1 MNKLGKKLFLSISLT
16 VILIFTISLLL
27 INYLLP
33 KYNIYKTRESLKG
46 ITAQIQ
52 SIPSEQIDEAISS
65 IENKGTVTIAYTSI
79 NNSEDHI
86 NDELR
91 LQLTRKRVALNK
103 LWITKGEIIKVKNF
117 GQLNKIYDQEKTKS
131 SFFVKYIA
139 KNDMLILVGVSI
151 AHSNEIIKTLNTFYV
166 FILGMTI
173 LLIIVL
179 VWILSKAITTP
190 LKELSDVAEDIS
202 RLKFKKIKVKTND
215 EIGDLAT
222 SINIMSEK
230 LHEAH
235 EDLTDRNEHLKR
247 FMGDVTHE
255 LKTPIALVK
264 AYSMGIKDGLDDGTY
279 IDTIIKQTDQIS
291 NLIEELLRFS
301 KLERDVLQ
309 KEEFSIKSLLQS
321 IIDKHKIELDSK
333 EIDLHVNYNVGDA
346 IIYADVNKMSMV
358 LQNLISNAIKYT
370 TNQNIK
376 ITLEDRNESVY
387 FQIQNGMNAEQMKDI
402 DKIWEPF
409 YVLESSRSKDHSG
422 TGLGLAIV
430 KSILERHGFDYGVS
444 TIEGEIRFYI
454 TMKNE

>member
-33 KYNIYKTRESLKG
+33 KYNIYKTRESLEG

-52 SIPSEQIDEAISS
+52 SIPSKQLDEAITS
-65 IENKGTVTIAYTSI
+65 IENEGNVTIAYASI
-79 NNSEDHI
+79 KDSEDHI

-91 LQLTRKRVALNK
+91 MQLSRKRVALNK
-103 LWITKGEIIKVKNF
+103 LWITKEEITKVKHF
-117 GQLNKIYDQEKTKS
+117 GQSNKIYDQEKMKS

-139 KNDMLILVGVSI
+139 KDDMLILVGVSI
-151 AHSNEIIKTLNTFYV
+151 AHSNEVIKTLNSFYLY
-166 FILGMTI
+166 ILGITI
-173 LLIIVL
+173 FLIIVL
-179 VWILSKAITTP
+179 VWILSTTITRP
-190 LKELSDVAEDIS
+190 LKELSEVAEDIS
-202 RLKFKKIKVKTND
+202 NLRFERAKVKTND
-215 EIGDLAT
+215 EIGDLAN
-222 SINIMSEK
+222 SINIMSDK

-279 IDTIIKQTDQIS
+279 IDTIIKQTDHIS
-291 NLIEELLRFS
+291 NLIEELLRFA

-309 KEEFSIKSLLQS
+309 KEQFPIVSLVQS
-321 IIDKHKIELDSK
+321 ILDKHKIELELK

-346 IIYADVNKMSMV
+346 IIYADINKMKMV
-358 LQNLISNAIKYT
+358 FQNLISNAIKYT
-370 TNQNIK
+370 ANQHIK
-376 ITLEDRNESVY
+376 ITLEERNDSVY
-387 FQIQNGMNAEQMKDI
+387 FQIQNGMNVEHIKDI

-409 YVLESSRSKDHSG
+409 YVLESSRSKEHSG

-454 TMKNE
+454 NMKND

>member
-103 LWITKGEIIKVKNF
+103 LWITKEEIMKVKNF
-117 GQLNKIYDQEKTKS
+117 GQSNKIYDQGKIKS
-131 SFFVKYIA
+131 SFFVKYMT
-139 KNDMLILVGVSI
+139 KGDMLILVGVSI
-151 AHSNEIIKTLNTFYV
+151 ANSNEIIKTLNTFYV

-179 VWILSKAITTP
+179 VWILSKTITTP

-358 LQNLISNAIKYT
+358 LQNLISNGIKYT

-430 KSILERHGFDYGVS
+430 KSILERHGFGYGVS

>member
-33 KYNIYKTRESLKG
+33 KYNIYKTRESLEG

-52 SIPSEQIDEAISS
+52 SIPRDQLDEAITS
-65 IENKGTVTIAYTSI
+65 IENKGNVTIAYTSI

-91 LQLTRKRVALNK
+91 MQLTRKRVALNK
-103 LWITKGEIIKVKNF
+103 LWITKEEVMKVKNF
-117 GQLNKIYDQEKTKS
+117 GQANKIYDQEKIKS

-139 KNDMLILVGVSI
+139 KDDMLILVGVSI
-151 AHSNEIIKTLNTFYV
+151 AHSNEVIKTLNSFY
-166 FILGMTI
+166 FYIFGITI
-173 LLIIVL
+173 FLIILL
-179 VWILSKAITTP
+179 VWILSTTITRP
-190 LKELSDVAEDIS
+190 LKELSNVAEDIS
-202 RLKFKKIKVKTND
+202 RLKFERAKVKTND

-247 FMGDVTHE
+247 FIGDVTHE

-279 IDTIIKQTDQIS
+279 LNTIIKQTDHIS

-309 KEEFSIKSLLQS
+309 KEEFSIKSLVQS
-321 IIDKHKIELDSK
+321 ILDKHKIELESK
-333 EIDLHVNYNVGDA
+333 EIDLQVNYNVDDVVV
-346 IIYADVNKMSMV
+346 YADVNKMRMV
-358 LQNLISNAIKYT
+358 FQNLISNAIKYT
-370 TNQNIK
+370 ANQNIK
-376 ITLEDRNESVY
+376 ITLEDQNESVY
-387 FQIQNGMNAEQMKDI
+387 FQIQNGMNAEHMKDI

-430 KSILERHGFDYGVS
+430 KSILERHGFDYGIS

-454 TMKNE
+454 HMKND

>member
-1 MNKLGKKLFLSISLT
+1 VNKLGKKLFLSISLT

-33 KYNIYKTRESLKG
+33 KYNIYKTRESLEG

-52 SIPSEQIDEAISS
+52 SIPRDQLDEAITS
-65 IENKGTVTIAYTSI
+65 IENKGNVTIAYTSI

-91 LQLTRKRVALNK
+91 MQLTRKRVALNK
-103 LWITKGEIIKVKNF
+103 LWITKEEVMKVKNF
-117 GQLNKIYDQEKTKS
+117 GQANKIYDQEKIKS

-139 KNDMLILVGVSI
+139 KDDMLILVGVSI
-151 AHSNEIIKTLNTFYV
+151 AHSNEVIKTLNSFY
-166 FILGMTI
+166 FYIFGITI
-173 LLIIVL
+173 FLIILL
-179 VWILSKAITTP
+179 VWILSTTITRP
-190 LKELSDVAEDIS
+190 LKELSNVAEDIS
-202 RLKFKKIKVKTND
+202 RLKFERAKVKTND

-247 FMGDVTHE
+247 FIGDVTHE

-279 IDTIIKQTDQIS
+279 LNTIIKQTDHIS

-309 KEEFSIKSLLQS
+309 KEEFSIKSLVQS
-321 IIDKHKIELDSK
+321 ILDKHKIELESK
-333 EIDLHVNYNVGDA
+333 EIDLQVNYNVDDVVV
-346 IIYADVNKMSMV
+346 YADVNKMRMV
-358 LQNLISNAIKYT
+358 FQNLISNAIKYT
-370 TNQNIK
+370 ANQNIK
-376 ITLEDRNESVY
+376 ITLEDQNESVY
-387 FQIQNGMNAEQMKDI
+387 FQIQNGMNAEHMKDI

-430 KSILERHGFDYGVS
+430 KSILERHGFDYGIS

-454 TMKNE
+454 HMKND